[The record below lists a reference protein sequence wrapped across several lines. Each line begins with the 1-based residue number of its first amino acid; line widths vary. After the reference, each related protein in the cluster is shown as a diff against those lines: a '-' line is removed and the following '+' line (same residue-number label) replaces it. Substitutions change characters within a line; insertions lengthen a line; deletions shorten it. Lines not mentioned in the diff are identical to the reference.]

1 MILSTKKITKLLIFL
16 IFTFIIV
23 LGGEKM
29 EKNSID
35 YIFNEIASKTI
46 KEYREKKQLSLEDV
60 VKKMK
65 NPISRQALFKY
76 ENNQARMKESTF
88 IDLCNALNIDPKDV
102 FYEINEK
109 ALFSAKKDNIT
120 EKEYSLELY
129 NTKTQKKD
137 TILFSNEANKNARSK
152 IMLNIS
158 KKEWEELNNDLK
170 NQENILNKVSENIY
184 SLLKL
189 DFEYQPNTEA
199 EMDFDLNSYSN
210 IKKLYDTLISL
221 NLIKKG
227 RLLKENELENI
238 NDFINNNSNMLKQI
252 LDNNY
257 KEYLK
262 EWNNFTNSP
271 LYEKY
276 ISEIES

>member
-1 MILSTKKITKLLIFL
+1 MRYERGRKTMLEEKIKEMIIEKYDSVKQFSIKINIPYTTVDSILKRGIGNSHVENIIKICNSLNISIDDLLNKRKLTAIQELKKEFNFDSEIEKILHTVSNEFNLPIEIVENIFL
-16 IFTFIIV
+16 NIKPNDNKELTYTNIRQHIQNWI
-23 LGGEKM
+23 
-29 EKNSID
+29 KN
-35 YIFNEIASKTI
+35 NPRKKT
-46 KEYREKKQLSLEDV
+46 
-60 VKKMK
+60 
-65 NPISRQALFKY
+65 
-76 ENNQARMKESTF
+76 
-88 IDLCNALNIDPKDV
+88 
-102 FYEINEK
+102 
-109 ALFSAKKDNIT
+109 
-120 EKEYSLELY
+120 
-129 NTKTQKKD
+129 
-137 TILFSNEANKNARSK
+137 
-152 IMLNIS
+152 MLNIS
-158 KKEWEELNNDLK
+158 KKEREKLSNDLK

-210 IKKLYDTLISL
+210 IKKLYDILISL
-221 NLIKKG
+221 SLIKKG
-227 RLLKENELENI
+227 RLLKENELNNI
-238 NDFINNNSNMLKQI
+238 NNFINNNSNMLKQI

>member
-1 MILSTKKITKLLIFL
+1 MLEEKIKEMIIEKYGSVRQFSIKINIPYTTVDSILKRGIDNSNVENIIRICNSLNISIDDLLNKRKIASIEESKKEFTFGSEVENTLNKISNEFNLPIEIVEDIFL
-16 IFTFIIV
+16 NIKTDDNKELTYNNIKQHIQNWI
-23 LGGEKM
+23 
-29 EKNSID
+29 KN
-35 YIFNEIASKTI
+35 NPKKKT
-46 KEYREKKQLSLEDV
+46 
-60 VKKMK
+60 
-65 NPISRQALFKY
+65 
-76 ENNQARMKESTF
+76 
-88 IDLCNALNIDPKDV
+88 
-102 FYEINEK
+102 
-109 ALFSAKKDNIT
+109 
-120 EKEYSLELY
+120 
-129 NTKTQKKD
+129 
-137 TILFSNEANKNARSK
+137 
-152 IMLNIS
+152 MLNIS
-158 KKEWEELNNDLK
+158 KKEWKELSNDLK

-227 RLLKENELENI
+227 RLLKENELDNI

>member
-1 MILSTKKITKLLIFL
+1 MLEEKIKEMIIEKYGSVRQFSIKINIPYTTVDSILKRGIDNSNVENIIRICNSLNISIDDLLNKRKITSIEESKKEFTFGSEVENTLNKISNEFNLPIEIVEDIFL
-16 IFTFIIV
+16 NIKTDDNKELTYTNIKQHIQNWI
-23 LGGEKM
+23 
-29 EKNSID
+29 KN
-35 YIFNEIASKTI
+35 NPKKKT
-46 KEYREKKQLSLEDV
+46 
-60 VKKMK
+60 
-65 NPISRQALFKY
+65 
-76 ENNQARMKESTF
+76 
-88 IDLCNALNIDPKDV
+88 
-102 FYEINEK
+102 
-109 ALFSAKKDNIT
+109 
-120 EKEYSLELY
+120 
-129 NTKTQKKD
+129 
-137 TILFSNEANKNARSK
+137 
-152 IMLNIS
+152 MLNIS
-158 KKEWEELNNDLK
+158 KKEWEKLSNDLK

-227 RLLKENELENI
+227 RLLKENEIDNI

-262 EWNNFTNSP
+262 EWNNFKNSP

>member
-1 MILSTKKITKLLIFL
+1 
-16 IFTFIIV
+16 
-23 LGGEKM
+23 M

-158 KKEWEELNNDLK
+158 KKEWEELSNDLK

-227 RLLKENELENI
+227 RLLKENEIDNI

-276 ISEIES
+276 ISEKESR